1 MLAFL
6 DGKLQRGDFFIQ
18 KWLMRSKLGQ
28 KCEICPLKP
37 LFDLKSHRQSPII
50 LRAFLGLFWQAYNC
64 NNFFLIHF
72 SQTHL
77 YLHLMRVNTCMK
89 IEQLSEILDKQVVKS
104 GAVNNVERMSKTVR
118 KVLTEDAKQ
127 MSQGKEAYEEA
138 RQRDFERKCSEDM
151 KNPRKM
157 TFTEMVNRYL

>member
-1 MLAFL
+1 
-6 DGKLQRGDFFIQ
+6 
-18 KWLMRSKLGQ
+18 
-28 KCEICPLKP
+28 
-37 LFDLKSHRQSPII
+37 
-50 LRAFLGLFWQAYNC
+50 
-64 NNFFLIHF
+64 
-72 SQTHL
+72 
-77 YLHLMRVNTCMK
+77 MK

-127 MSQGKEAYEEA
+127 MSQGKEAYEKA
-138 RQRDFERKCSEDM
+138 RQKDFERKIAEDY